1 MCYGRLSPELNE
13 PEVDEEIEDNNSED
27 NYDEDNYDVDGTC
40 KKMTAC
46 ARNNLVVLFYFMRA
60 LALLFPSLYVNID
73 RSIDLWLLIALDIYL
88 YVMIAFTTRC
98 DAIQYNFIL
107 TKKVSCRKI

>member
-27 NYDEDNYDVDGTC
+27 NYDFEVTC
-40 KKMTAC
+40 NKMTAR
-46 ARNNLVVLFYFMRA
+46 ARSNLVILLFYFMRA

-88 YVMIAFTTRC
+88 YVMIAFTTRFL
-98 DAIQYNFIL
+98 QFWQ
-107 TKKVSCRKI
+107 R